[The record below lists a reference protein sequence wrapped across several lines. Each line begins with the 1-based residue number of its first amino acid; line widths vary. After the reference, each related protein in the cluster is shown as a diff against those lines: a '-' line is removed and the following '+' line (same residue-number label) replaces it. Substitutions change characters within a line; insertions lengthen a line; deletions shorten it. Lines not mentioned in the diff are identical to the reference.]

1 MENLDQIF
9 DAGSNSFWNLL
20 LALVAI
26 GISLFAARYSR
37 RAIRKKLRQYE
48 GVDEY
53 AGGMIARVTGWAIV
67 LLGVVVALVV
77 LGVDMV
83 PSVLLI
89 VLVVAFLVLS
99 ARSLIENWAA
109 GLLLQARAPY
119 RPGDRITTLGFVGDV
134 ELTNLRSVVLRQADG
149 QIVHVPNI
157 DVLRNPLINQTGDE
171 GGRRSALEFGVAGD
185 TDLNAA
191 ERILVESAAA
201 VPGVR
206 TEPAPSAW
214 VASLGDTAIV
224 LELRFWHDYKI
235 RNNVRSAVAHE
246 ALARLDAAG
255 VNLPFPTQELIITG
269 EVDTPSAASTPTDG
283 TPTDGVET

>member
-1 MENLDQIF
+1 MENLDQILN
-9 DAGSNSFWNLL
+9 AGSNSFWNFL
-20 LALVAI
+20 LAVVAI
-26 GISLFAARYSR
+26 GISLFIARYAR
-37 RAIRKKLRQYE
+37 RAIRRKLRQYE

-53 AGGMIARVTGWAIV
+53 AGGMIARVAGWAIV

-83 PSVLLI
+83 PIVLLI
-89 VLVVAFLVLS
+89 ALVAAFVVLS
-99 ARSLIENWAA
+99 ARSLIDNWAA

-119 RPGDRITTLGFVGDV
+119 RPGDRIKTLGFVGDV
-134 ELTNLRSVVLRQADG
+134 EFTNLRSVVLRQADG

-157 DVLRNPLINQTGDE
+157 DVLKNPLINQTGDE
-171 GGRRSALEFGVAGD
+171 AGRRSALEFGVADG
-185 TDLNAA
+185 TDLAAA
-191 ERILVESAAA
+191 ERILIESAAA

-206 TEPAPSAW
+206 ADPAPSAW

-224 LELRFWHDYKI
+224 LELRFWHDYKT
-235 RNNVRSAVAHE
+235 RNTVRSAVTHE

-269 EVDTPSAASTPTDG
+269 EVDTASAESTPTDG
-283 TPTDGVET
+283 IET

>member
-9 DAGSNSFWNLL
+9 DAGSNSFWNFL
-20 LALVAI
+20 LAVVAI
-26 GISLFAARYSR
+26 GTSLFAARYSR

-53 AGGMIARVTGWAIV
+53 AGGMIARVTGWAIA

-83 PSVLLI
+83 PVVLLI
-89 VLVVAFLVLS
+89 VLVVVFLVLS

-119 RPGDRITTLGFVGDV
+119 RPGDRIKTLGLVGDV

-157 DVLRNPLINQTGDE
+157 DVLKNPLINQTGDE
-171 GGRRSALEFGVAGD
+171 GGRRSALEFGVAGG

-206 TEPAPSAW
+206 AEPAPSAW
-214 VASLGDTAIV
+214 VALLGDTAIV
-224 LELRFWHDYKI
+224 LELRFWHDYKS
-235 RNNVRSAVAHE
+235 RNTVRSAVAHQ

-255 VNLPFPTQELIITG
+255 VNLPFPTQEVIITG
-269 EVDTPSAASTPTDG
+269 ELDTASAESTPTDG
-283 TPTDGVET
+283 IET

>member
-1 MENLDQIF
+1 VDNLDQIF
-9 DAGSNSFWNLL
+9 DAGSNSFWNFL
-20 LALVAI
+20 LAVVAI
-26 GISLFAARYSR
+26 GISLFAARYGR

-53 AGGMIARVTGWAIV
+53 AGGMIARVAGWAIV

-83 PSVLLI
+83 PVVLLI

-119 RPGDRITTLGFVGDV
+119 RPGDRIKTLGLVGDV

-157 DVLRNPLINQTGDE
+157 DVLKNPLINQSGDE
-171 GGRRSALEFGVAGD
+171 GGRRSALEFGVAGG
-185 TDLNAA
+185 TDLDAA

-206 TEPAPSAW
+206 AEPSPSAW
-214 VASLGDTAIV
+214 MALLSDTAII
-224 LELRFWHDYKI
+224 LELRFWHDYKT
-235 RNNVRSAVAHE
+235 RNTVRSAVAHE

-255 VNLPFPTQELIITG
+255 VNLPFPTQKVIITG
-269 EVDTPSAASTPTDG
+269 ELDTAAAGSSPTDG
-283 TPTDGVET
+283 IET